1 MAKRLI
7 SPLTSFTKVR
17 VSQNAEKRLTLF
29 NAATNQIREEIQFAT
44 DYQIQQ
50 SFQDAQ
56 IAQQEWYH
64 NHTPQQRE
72 QIILNASI
80 LFNRRAEEF
89 SYNEVKDTARAI
101 SEIKDFDIPSASRA
115 LSYYA
120 HVPTILSSGT
130 YHKVDHSFAH
140 VIREPIGLAVGIG
153 AFNYPLMNAVL
164 KSAPALSFGNA
175 MLYKP
180 SELTP
185 RNALLLAEIYEEAG
199 VPSGLFQVLL
209 GDGSIGEKL
218 VSHDKVG
225 KISFTGSLEAGK
237 KIYEAAARMTNEKQQ
252 FTKVTLELG
261 GKSALIIHEDADL
274 DNAVNGAIMANWYSN
289 GQVCSNGTRVF
300 VHEAIYE
307 EFLERL
313 IKETDN
319 LKIGD
324 PMNQD
329 TIIGPMISEKQMKR
343 VLEYVRI
350 GQCEDNAN
358 LIYGG
363 QRLQLEG
370 LQDGFFLSPAIFADC
385 HDDMT
390 ITREEVFGMLMSVMK
405 FNSEDEVLQ
414 RSNNSSFGLGAG
426 IYTNDLK
433 RAYRM
438 ASKIEAG
445 NVWINT
451 YNLAPQELPWGGKK
465 LSGLGKESGA
475 QAAMEEWTTSK
486 SVYTNID

>member
-7 SPLTSFTKVR
+7 TPLTSFTKAR
-17 VSQNAEKRLTLF
+17 PSQNAEKRLTLF
-29 NAATNQIREEIQFAT
+29 NAVTNQIREEIQFAT
-44 DYQIQQ
+44 DFQIQQ

-72 QIILNASI
+72 QIILEASN
-80 LFNRRAEEF
+80 LFNKRAEEF
-89 SYNEVKDTARAI
+89 IYNEVKDTARTI
-101 SEIKDFDIPSASRA
+101 SEIKDYDIPSASRA

-120 HVPTILSSGT
+120 HVPTILSNGT

-140 VIREPIGLAVGIG
+140 VIREPIGLTVGIG

-237 KIYEAAARMTNEKQQ
+237 KINEAAARMTNEKQQ

-274 DNAVNGAIMANWYSN
+274 ANAVNGAIMANWYSN

-329 TIIGPMISEKQMKR
+329 TVIGPMISEKQMNR

-358 LIYGG
+358 LVYGG

-385 HDDMT
+385 HDGMT

-405 FNSEDEVLQ
+405 FNSDDEVLQ
-414 RSNNSSFGLGAG
+414 RANNNSFGLGAG

-451 YNLAPQELPWGGKK
+451 YNRAPQELPWGGKK

-486 SVYTNID
+486 SVYTSID